1 MVEYSEGAARRAEEI
16 AAALLERETRRLD
29 LEDGLSIIDVE
40 AHAAEFREDLEILSH
55 VGIDVPSIRIG
66 DGGPVPVS
74 LSYLTFG
81 GFPSQPRFYG
91 ARRWRRYPGILFEM
105 EAEYISRAIR
115 NGYAPI
121 EGLETIS
128 AEVARANFLRR
139 ATDFLATRIS
149 AIRAFRGRGSGAPP
163 PLGMN
168 FLNILQRSGGPRI
181 TAPGCSFSVSS
192 NSSGLRVFWSGAYYI
207 SPNYFGHPTT
217 PTVSVLQSG
226 AYVFGVDGGAYS
238 TVQWDTTAIC
248 SLPGKPS
255 VHLNF

>member
-1 MVEYSEGAARRAEEI
+1 M
-16 AAALLERETRRLD
+16 
-29 LEDGLSIIDVE
+29 EDGLSIIDVQ
-40 AHAAEFREDLEILSH
+40 AHAVEFRDDLEILSDF
-55 VGIDVPSIRIG
+55 GTDIPSIRIG

-74 LSYLTFG
+74 LSYLMFE
-81 GFPSQPRFYG
+81 GFPFQPRFYG
-91 ARRWRRYPGILFEM
+91 ARRWRRYPHILLD
-105 EAEYISRAIR
+105 EYVSRAIR
-115 NGYAPI
+115 DIRDGYAPI
-121 EGLETIS
+121 EGLEMIS
-128 AEVARANFLRR
+128 AGVARANFLRQ

-149 AIRAFRGRGSGAPP
+149 AIRAFTGRGSEAPP

-168 FLNILQRSGGPRI
+168 FLNILQRFGGPRI

-192 NSSGLRVFWSGAYYI
+192 NSPGLRVFWSGAYYI

-226 AYVFGVDGGAYS
+226 IYVFGVDGGAYGS